1 MRPSVFDV
9 VIRRT
14 GAATGAVAVALTLMA
29 LGGGWVSPREPGGAL
44 GVLDARASAAHLG
57 ATGLVLVGFD
67 WDAPVEKPG
76 RDPALKRRKLAW
88 AREIVGSLGLPVR
101 ML

>member
-57 ATGLVLVGFD
+57 ATSRGRR
-67 WDAPVEKPG
+67 DA
-76 RDPALKRRKLAW
+76 AATLRKAHEARAAYDA
-88 AREIVGSLGLPVR
+88 ARERASLLTSNAARLAVR
-101 ML
+101 R

>member
-1 MRPSVFDV
+1 MHAHGDNRSTLARVVPSLAGPVQGTTQAEPHGD
-9 VIRRT
+9 IMN
-14 GAATGAVAVALTLMA
+14 A
-29 LGGGWVSPREPGGAL
+29 GGFTDG
-44 GVLDARASAAHLG
+44 DRACCLAAHLG

-76 RDPALKRRKLAW
+76 RDPAIKRRKLAW